1 MRLLRCPS
9 TGVKITAVC
18 PVAMLLVKVVLLMV
32 LSRGVVAAQA
42 PWLAAAAHSLLVA
55 ECG

>member
-9 TGVKITAVC
+9 TGVKIAAVC